1 MKKIVS
7 VILLAFAFLLPVVC
21 LAMDKGE
28 IYDSVAEYTKGL
40 LLNLSTFSEGA
51 KKAFFDGVSRGVKEA
66 LNLTEGMKLDPEKL
80 ENGLKSVIKTSLL
93 WRLSGR
99 EVKLLLGGFGR
110 FVQLGFSIDGASEI
124 VKRFVI
130 RDLGLSVFKKISW
143 LVNVAV
149 RRYGVSASSLEA
161 ILKKELS
168 MLDLA
173 SKRDIVKG
181 IIISI
186 KEKIREAKRK

>member
-173 SKRDIVKG
+173 SKRDIVKS

>member
-7 VILLAFAFLLPVVC
+7 VTVIALAFLLPVVS
-21 LAMDKGE
+21 LAMDRGE
-28 IYDSVAEYTKGL
+28 IYDSVMEYTKGL

-51 KKAFFDGVSRGVKEA
+51 KKAFFNGVSRGVKEA

-99 EVKLLLGGFGR
+99 ETKLLLGGFGR
-110 FVQLGFSIDGASEI
+110 FVQLGFSIDGASKI
-124 VKRFVI
+124 VRRFVI
-130 RDLGLSVFKKISW
+130 RDLGLSAFKKVSW
-143 LVNVAV
+143 LVNIAV
-149 RRYGVSASSLEA
+149 RKYGVSASSLEA
-161 ILKKELS
+161 ILKKKLS

-173 SKRDIVKG
+173 SKKDIIKG

-186 KEKIREAKRK
+186 KEKIREAKRR